1 MVFAPD
7 ISVDYGAVTPADL
20 DRFGTNQAFTVTDR
34 ETRRAL
40 IVTSATA
47 PVKKLGLTLRGAWK
61 TFGGLRDYA
70 LEIDERA
77 LHVRTYSDGRVKIT
91 LDGLDVYTEQISIRT
106 VKGVKERL
114 VRARQVGAE
123 EQDWA
128 LRELHAEALWD
139 NARWELDRRR
149 QQLNK
154 QTE

>member
-106 VKGVKERL
+106 VKGIKERL
-114 VRARQVGAE
+114 VRARQVGDE
-123 EQDWA
+123 VQDWA

>member
-47 PVKKLGLTLRGAWK
+47 PVKKLGLTLLGAWK

-106 VKGVKERL
+106 VKGIKERL
-114 VRARQVGAE
+114 VRARQVGDE
-123 EQDWA
+123 VQDWA